1 MKNCNQKLYN
11 AVDDLFFE
19 FILLVVSKHLV
30 KPMANETFW
39 HRKIQHPNFIQSKN
53 INTVISQFTDTH
65 ISNQI
70 NLYTNKLM

>member
-1 MKNCNQKLYN
+1 
-11 AVDDLFFE
+11 
-19 FILLVVSKHLV
+19 
-30 KPMANETFW
+30 MANETFW